1 MAFYRMCPLYLII
14 SSSDNAMIVTLNFLC
29 IAEIHDKGVLAL
41 AIISLSMN
49 DRTWMGLF
57 VNVPI

>member
-1 MAFYRMCPLYLII
+1 MAFYRMCLLYLIFPP
-14 SSSDNAMIVTLNFLC
+14 DNAMIVTLNFLC
-29 IAEIHDKGVLAL
+29 ITETHDKGILAL

>member
-1 MAFYRMCPLYLII
+1 MTFYRMCPLYLII
-14 SSSDNAMIVTLNFLC
+14 FSSDDAMIVTLNCRC

-41 AIISLSMN
+41 AKISLSMN